1 MLVVEKFSTTQR
13 VRRSLPNDERTRL
26 ITQPTNAT
34 AISRAKV
41 TAPAV
46 ITETTATT
54 IETTTKYVALDTV
67 AGIAD
72 VLAKFED
79 NKKKTKDL
87 EKEYESLKSD
97 LYIALGYQKVGTKW
111 VGVAEEGTLA
121 GVSVVKVEKQTRNNF
136 NKDNF
141 LMSNPHLLAEFEKFV
156 EPNEVTVLKTVR

>member
-1 MLVVEKFSTTQR
+1 M
-13 VRRSLPNDERTRL
+13 RRSLPNDERTKA
-26 ITQPTNAT
+26 ISKPTDAT

-67 AGIAD
+67 TDIAD
-72 VLAKFED
+72 VLARFED

-97 LYIALGYQKVGTKW
+97 IYTALGYQKIGNKW

-121 GVSVVKVEKQTRNNF
+121 GVSIVKVEKQIRNNF
-136 NKDNF
+136 NKEDF
-141 LMSNPHLLAEFEKFV
+141 LMANPELLPEV
-156 EPNEVTVLKTVR
+156 ERFTTPNEVSVLKTVR

>member
-1 MLVVEKFSTTQR
+1 
-13 VRRSLPNDERTRL
+13 VRRSLPKDERTKA
-26 ITQPTNAT
+26 IKQPANAT

-67 AGIAD
+67 TDIAD
-72 VLAKFED
+72 VLARFED

-97 LYIALGYQKVGTKW
+97 IYTALGYQKIGTKW

-121 GVSVVKVEKQTRNNF
+121 GVSIVKVEKQIRNNF
-136 NKDNF
+136 NKEDF
-141 LMSNPHLLAEFEKFV
+141 LMANPELLPEV
-156 EPNEVTVLKTVR
+156 ERFTTPNEVSVLKTVR

>member
-1 MLVVEKFSTTQR
+1 M
-13 VRRSLPNDERTRL
+13 RRSLPNDERTRA
-26 ITQPTNAT
+26 ITQPANAT
-34 AISRAKV
+34 AISRAKI

-67 AGIAD
+67 ADIAD

-87 EKEYESLKSD
+87 EKEYESLKSEI
-97 LYIALGYQKVGTKW
+97 YTALGYQKIGTKW

-121 GVSVVKVEKQTRNNF
+121 GVSVVKVEKQIRNNF
-136 NKDNF
+136 NKEDF
-141 LMSNPHLLAEFEKFV
+141 LMANPELLPVV
-156 EPNEVTVLKTVR
+156 ESFTTPNEVSVLKTVR